1 MIDGW
6 VHAVPTMQRGEVA
19 KVTMQSEYAY
29 GASGNNV
36 IPPNSAL
43 TITIELFDWRRE
55 CMVYNVLGSGK
66 YTILFQS
73 HAVTCIQ
80 QPNVRDS
87 QTTINV
93 RRTLIG

>member
-29 GASGNNV
+29 GASGNDV
-36 IPPNSAL
+36 IPPNATL

-55 CMVYNVLGSGK
+55 FWKRNRNDVKFKLS
-66 YTILFQS
+66 
-73 HAVTCIQ
+73 
-80 QPNVRDS
+80 
-87 QTTINV
+87 
-93 RRTLIG
+93 